1 MPYCGVP
8 LYLFGLILE
17 ANNASTQHGY
27 GTRSA
32 RGGLH
37 HRDHRSVGY
46 RIPREWGSL
55 TVEQRGMGSLAGF
68 KRGTDVSPC
77 KDILVRNENLREGAR

>member
-1 MPYCGVP
+1 MGPGRP
-8 LYLFGLILE
+8 G
-17 ANNASTQHGY
+17 G
-27 GTRSA
+27 
-32 RGGLH
+32 GGLH
-37 HRDHRSVGY
+37 LSTRSVGY